1 MALYCLAPFAA
12 NAQIV
17 PDNTLGAESSR
28 VFSTLIDNSPSK
40 TIDGGA
46 TRGLNL
52 FHSFREFNITE
63 QGITVFSSPTG
74 IQNILVRVTG
84 SNPSGL
90 FGAFGVKPRDNL
102 SADSN
107 ANLFLINP
115 NGIQFRGREARFI
128 SSGSFIASTASSVVF
143 GNGIEFSAINPQPIP
158 LLAINVPTGLQF
170 RLPVAQITLSD
181 ALFDIGGIRAA
192 GQSPSTL
199 GLIGGNLSMT
209 RGRIAARGGSI
220 ELGAI
225 AAGTVDLNVQ
235 GSIVS
240 FGYPNDLAKADIYVD
255 VRSANIPG
263 ISGPAFSIGTSTS
276 RSSVNIIGRNIEIR
290 GTRDNTAEVGFFNTI
305 STETVSGVD
314 PSLIKAGDITLNAT
328 EQILVRDGAT
338 ISAATNTSSRG
349 GNINV
354 ITKQLIVQDG
364 SFLSVNSK
372 GSGQAGDL
380 TITASEFVKL
390 INGGS
395 VNTAA
400 TLAGSAGNLNITTP
414 SIYLDRGE
422 ISATTSRDVGGT
434 FGKINIL
441 NTGNITLQAIESI
454 VMRRGSNITT
464 SSQQLEGGT
473 ININTG
479 VLATIPS
486 ENNNIIA
493 NGGTRILLNTSIFD
507 PISFPPSFIGK
518 NVFVRGSDLLIGSDG
533 GNINIAAQGIFG
545 FQKANP
551 FGQKT
556 NPLLSGITA
565 SGGLD
570 ASQGQITFTT
580 PEVNP
585 SNALIQLPE
594 TVVDPNA
601 LIAQNPCA
609 KSGGSE
615 FIVSGTG
622 GLPSAPNDALNS
634 SAVKVGLVEPT
645 KPSQNS
651 ASANVSAPS
660 EVSAKRVVPAQG
672 WVVNDRGELVLTA
685 YDPTGK
691 GVNRFAQGLPPTV
704 CKTP

>member
-1 MALYCLAPFAA
+1 M
-12 NAQIV
+12 N
-17 PDNTLGAESSR
+17 
-28 VFSTLIDNSPSK
+28 
-40 TIDGGA
+40 
-46 TRGLNL
+46 
-52 FHSFREFNITE
+52 
-63 QGITVFSSPTG
+63 
-74 IQNILVRVTG
+74 
-84 SNPSGL
+84 
-90 FGAFGVKPRDNL
+90 
-102 SADSN
+102 
-107 ANLFLINP
+107 
-115 NGIQFRGREARFI
+115 
-128 SSGSFIASTASSVVF
+128 
-143 GNGIEFSAINPQPIP
+143 
-158 LLAINVPTGLQF
+158 
-170 RLPVAQITLSD
+170 
-181 ALFDIGGIRAA
+181 
-192 GQSPSTL
+192 
-199 GLIGGNLSMT
+199 
-209 RGRIAARGGSI
+209 
-220 ELGAI
+220 
-225 AAGTVDLNVQ
+225 
-235 GSIVS
+235 
-240 FGYPNDLAKADIYVD
+240 
-255 VRSANIPG
+255 
-263 ISGPAFSIGTSTS
+263 
-276 RSSVNIIGRNIEIR
+276 
-290 GTRDNTAEVGFFNTI
+290 
-305 STETVSGVD
+305 
-314 PSLIKAGDITLNAT
+314 
-328 EQILVRDGAT
+328 
-338 ISAATNTSSRG
+338 
-349 GNINV
+349 
-354 ITKQLIVQDG
+354 
-364 SFLSVNSK
+364 
-372 GSGQAGDL
+372 
-380 TITASEFVKL
+380 ASEFVKL